1 VVAFGAACR
10 TDVRIL
16 STPAG
21 ELFLKPTSLLK
32 YCTEVLGLCALRCW
46 APLAPSADIELL
58 VETRKR
64 AGADA
69 FDCGLPA
76 Y

>member
-1 VVAFGAACR
+1 MLEF
-10 TDVRIL
+10 

-21 ELFLKPTSLLK
+21 ELFPKPTSLLI
-32 YCTEVLGLCALRCW
+32 YCTELLGLRALLCW
-46 APLAPSADIELL
+46 APFAPSADTELL